1 MPKKPQKSL
10 LLSRSYFLFKINT
23 EVFAN
28 QKIMLKLKGRINF
41 MPQNGPDNCSFS
53 PRPIKNYDSSRSPAV
68 LLQYFVTQSPPWR
81 EEKFVTWRNIQTTD
95 LLNAR
100 IFHPSS
106 HVIIYNDLNFVGF
119 SLNFHLIIKIRRPT
133 DKINQRKNRTKQ
145 VNFNMTQRSFKC
157 SCHVFQFLHAEDPM
171 LKNTF
176 HSIHNEFLIIS

>member
-133 DKINQRKNRTKQ
+133 DKINERKKIRQNKLILIWLKDLSNVPVTC
-145 VNFNMTQRSFKC
+145 FSF
-157 SCHVFQFLHAEDPM
+157 FT
-171 LKNTF
+171 LK
-176 HSIHNEFLIIS
+176 IPC

>member
-68 LLQYFVTQSPPWR
+68 LLQYHA
-81 EEKFVTWRNIQTTD
+81 I
-95 LLNAR
+95 
-100 IFHPSS
+100 SS
-106 HVIIYNDLNFVGF
+106 LERR
-119 SLNFHLIIKIRRPT
+119 KIRDMT
-133 DKINQRKNRTKQ
+133 KHSDNRF
-145 VNFNMTQRSFKC
+145 VEC
-157 SCHVFQFLHAEDPM
+157 
-171 LKNTF
+171 
-176 HSIHNEFLIIS
+176 